1 MIGKKDKK
9 SPKSDPKKSENK
21 QPRPKKDEVRTMPEG
36 GRETMDLSVNKTED
50 WQQIRQNWAKTQ
62 VEKIQAH
69 AENVF
74 ITDEELPMTKHI
86 TFVMIFLF
94 FVFFVLWASFAQL
107 DEVTRGFGKIIPS
120 SELQEVASLEP
131 GIVDEFLV
139 TKGDRVQKGQVLV
152 RLRDVAATSDLETNR
167 ARYLG
172 LLATIARLQAEV
184 EGSDEID
191 FPEEVQEGAPQS
203 VREEMNTFRANKAQL
218 RDQKSVLEQQLSQRR
233 QEVSELNTRAAD
245 LRRVINLS
253 RQEKNVIAP
262 LVERGSAPQ
271 LELIQLERGIQERQT
286 DLNGVLQSLPRA
298 KSAIGEAEA
307 RINEL
312 EQTAKTE
319 AQAELSEK
327 TIEMNSIKSS
337 LAGLRDRRDRT
348 EVTSPVDGIVHNLT
362 VNTRGGVVQAGQP
375 IVQIVPA
382 GEPLFVEARIKPK
395 DIAFL
400 RPKVADRPGQK
411 ATVKITAYDYSIYGG
426 LDGELIDISP
436 DTITDEQGETFY
448 RVRVRTDETE
458 LRRKGEVLPI
468 TTGME
473 AQVDILTGEKSVM
486 EYLVKPFVKTL
497 NQSMGER

>member
-1 MIGKKDKK
+1 MTGKKDKK
-9 SPKSDPKKSENK
+9 TPKPDSEK
-21 QPRPKKDEVRTMPEG
+21 EVRTMPEG

-50 WQQIRQNWAKTQ
+50 WQEIRQNWAKTQ
-62 VEKIQAH
+62 VEKLQAH

-74 ITDEELPMTKHI
+74 VTDEELPMTKHI

-94 FVFFVLWASFAQL
+94 FVFFVLWASFAEM

-139 TKGDRVQKGQVLV
+139 TKGDRVKKGQVLV
-152 RLRDVAATSDLETNR
+152 RLRDVAASSDLETNR

-172 LLATIARLQAEV
+172 LVATLARLQAEV
-184 EGSDEID
+184 AGKDSIE
-191 FPEEVQEGAPQS
+191 FPEEVEKGAPQS

-253 RQEKNVIAP
+253 RDEKNVIEP
-262 LVERGSAPQ
+262 LVARGSAPQ

-298 KSAIGEAEA
+298 KSAIAEA
-307 RINEL
+307 QARITEL

-327 TIEMNSIKSS
+327 TIEMNSIKNA
-337 LAGLRDRRDRT
+337 LTGLRDRKDRA
-348 EVTSPVDGIVHNLT
+348 EVTSPVDGIIHNLT
-362 VNTRGGVVQAGQP
+362 VNTKGGVVQAGQP

-400 RPKVADRPGQK
+400 RPRIGDRPGQK
-411 ATVKITAYDYSIYGG
+411 ATVKITAYDYSIFGG

-436 DTITDEQGETFY
+436 DTITDEKGETFY
-448 RVRVRTDETE
+448 RVRIQTNETE
-458 LRRKGEVLPI
+458 LKRKGEILPI

-473 AQVDILTGEKSVM
+473 AQVDILTGEKTVM
-486 EYLVKPFVKTL
+486 EYLLKPFVKTL
-497 NQSMGER
+497 SQSMGER